1 MRAALSI
8 VVLVAALAVLAGAR
22 QAFHHARS
30 AARKDDFSVRLD
42 RVAQAISG
50 RHDVSVRCGQTAGPS
65 ILGTVLFYG
74 HVPGR
79 EALLAPQV
87 CGTLERL
94 WKRGGP
100 SLACTQIGGG
110 QCGKEVVALA
120 WATSALA
127 HESYHLRGVRDEA
140 AAECYGLQSTAFT
153 ARALG
158 APPAYATR
166 LAEYT
171 FWNVRP
177 PVDFGYFSAECRDG
191 GRLDLR
197 PQTSRWP

>member
-22 QAFHHARS
+22 QAFPHARS

-100 SLACTQIGGG
+100 SLACTRIGGG

-120 WATSALA
+120 WAMSALA

-177 PVDFGYFSAECRDG
+177 PVDFGYFSPECHDG